1 MRLASADLGRP
12 NALTEALAHKLTSAV
27 TSDLRLGGNATER
40 GYVAVHIRRGDKTQ
54 SEAVGHTTSE
64 YAVAVQE
71 VVRRRRLGH
80 ILLSSNDD
88 ETLHVTDETLHATDE
103 TLHATDETLHAMT
116 KPYM

>member
-1 MRLASADLGRP
+1 M
-12 NALTEALAHKLTSAV
+12 
-27 TSDLRLGGNATER
+27 TSDLRLGGNATERRDER

-88 ETLHVTDETLHATDE
+88 ETLHATDE
-103 TLHATDETLHAMT
+103 TLQETARAST
-116 KPYM
+116 RRCG

>member
-27 TSDLRLGGNATER
+27 TSALRLGGNATERRDER

-64 YAVAVQE
+64 YAVAV
-71 VVRRRRLGH
+71 
-80 ILLSSNDD
+80 
-88 ETLHVTDETLHATDE
+88 
-103 TLHATDETLHAMT
+103 
-116 KPYM
+116 